1 MQHSQALTFLNPPP
15 NLINQ
20 GEPMKIPEH
29 TINELNTQAD
39 LVSIIKKH
47 TNLKPAG
54 REFKGRC
61 PFHGEKTPSF
71 FVNPQNNLY
80 HCFGCGAKGNAI
92 SFLMDYERL
101 SFMEAIKELAT
112 QTGIALPKEDTA
124 KYTYQRTNANGSS
137 SKPSQNKPNQ
147 KTPSQK
153 IQGQN
158 NKPNQKTPSQHPNT
172 PPHPKNNTTLISKP
186 NASTSNNNNNS
197 TNNNGTNNTNANNNT
212 NNILPAAS
220 SPKQEA
226 TLYDL
231 LIAVGRYYQQQLHQ
245 HKYALDYFTKRGLSL
260 ETINTFELGFAP
272 DGWQHLIAAFPHD
285 IEGLKILGLIK
296 SSQNG
301 NWFDF
306 LRNRVIFPIK
316 DKQGR
321 IVGFAGRALAD
332 DVMPKYMNSSDSVV
346 FQKNQLLYGYYEAR
360 QKKASKFLV
369 VEGYMDVIALHQ
381 AGIYG
386 AIAPMGTAINEN
398 QLAYL
403 FRFND
408 TLTLC
413 FDGDTAGQKAALRTL
428 DVAMPILQDGKQI
441 KFLVLPDNHDPDTFV
456 AAYGKDKMQSAI
468 NTATSLSDFLYNT
481 LASQYDLK
489 KTEQK
494 SKAMG
499 DLKELTSK
507 LPKGS
512 SLRWLLN
519 KDIFERLRSAKHSHR
534 KTNNAYQAQISVD
547 DQFLLCLLYEPTL
560 LDDNALNKI
569 YKDANLALIDFEF
582 QHKKNKNT
590 DSLPALPSW
599 QELKVTGLS
608 QIIATIH
615 TISPTFETIICSQID
630 ANVIDFKAQMILT
643 ALEDGNLKHRLS
655 QQWREFLY
663 HTQQNQLNDITLLF
677 NELLC
682 SVLINTLEAKQK
694 SAKDLLS
701 SSLYK
706 KRILA
711 LKQWDKNTIKSAIQS
726 QG

>member
-1 MQHSQALTFLNPPP
+1 
-15 NLINQ
+15 
-20 GEPMKIPEH
+20 MKIPEH
-29 TINELNTQAD
+29 TINELNAQAD

-54 REFKGRC
+54 REFKGCC

-92 SFLMDYERL
+92 SFLVDYERL

-112 QTGIALPKEDTA
+112 QTGIALPKEDTT
-124 KYTYQRTNANGSS
+124 KYTYQRTNTNTSS
-137 SKPSQNKPNQ
+137 PKPNQNKSSQSNKPSQ
-147 KTPSQK
+147 KTHD
-153 IQGQN
+153 N
-158 NKPNQKTPSQHPNT
+158 N
-172 PPHPKNNTTLISKP
+172 P
-186 NASTSNNNNNS
+186 NATPH
-197 TNNNGTNNTNANNNT
+197 TNNNTAPKNQPNTTKTSNTNL
-212 NNILPAAS
+212 LPAVS
-220 SPKQEA
+220 LPKQEA
-226 TLYDL
+226 NLYDL
-231 LIAVGRYYQQQLHQ
+231 LMAVGRYYQQQLHQ
-245 HKYALDYFTKRGLSL
+245 HKPALSYFSERGLTS

-272 DGWQHLIAAFPHD
+272 DGWQHLLDAFPHD
-285 IEGLKILGLIK
+285 IEGLKLLGLIK
-296 SSQNG
+296 EAKNG
-301 NWFDF
+301 SWFNF
-306 LRNRVIFPIK
+306 FRNRVIFPIK

-332 DVMPKYMNSSDSVV
+332 DTTAKYINSSDSVI
-346 FQKNQLLYGYYEAR
+346 FQKSQLLYGYYEAR

-398 QLAYL
+398 QIAYL

-413 FDGDTAGQKAALRTL
+413 FDGDKAGQKAALRTL
-428 DVAMPILQDGKQI
+428 EVAMPILQDGKQI

-456 AAYGKDKMQSAI
+456 TAYGKDKMQSAI

-489 KTEQK
+489 QTEEK
-494 SKAMG
+494 SRAMAY
-499 DLKELTSK
+499 LKELTSN

-519 KDIFERLRSAKHSHR
+519 QDIFGRLRFAKRSYSN
-534 KTNNAYQAQISVD
+534 TNAHQAQISVD
-547 DQFLLCLLYEPTL
+547 EQFLLCLLYEPTL

-569 YKDANLALIDFEF
+569 YKEANLALIDFEF
-582 QHKKNKNT
+582 QHKKYKNT
-590 DSLPALPSW
+590 DNLPALPSW
-599 QELKVTGLS
+599 QELNVTGLT
-608 QIIATIH
+608 QIITAIH
-615 TISPTFETIICSQID
+615 TITPTFEAIICTQID

-655 QQWREFLY
+655 QQWREFLH
-663 HTQQNQLNDITLLF
+663 HTQENQINDITLLF

-694 SAKDLLS
+694 SAKDLPS

-711 LKQWDKNTIKSAIQS
+711 LEQWDKNTIKSAIQS